1 MKRFT
6 SYITELFSSP
16 PNPNTWSRVVVKTND
31 SANYKFTM
39 AWLADGY
46 ALAPKCCKELL
57 AFYEKNDIMIDLKKS
72 TGAGKMYTYLKG
84 SKVRSDAPT
93 SLDGISYLVGF
104 APLRAMGDAYSSLSS
119 IINPDIPP
127 ISRALFW
134 DNLYELWFSADD
146 AVVGFPN
153 GKSKTFPANDLG
165 WVCSSDDC
173 MTGTDNDLGIMSGAS
188 AISVFNTLLAIIEDF
203 IKVKRPM
210 GIIIGSKLGA
220 KSARPAIYKRIAKM
234 AAQKLGGT
242 VYDLDQYRTPQARPG
257 LMHGVLVTFNTSKN
271 LIVMPK

>member
-6 SYITELFSSP
+6 SYIPELFSSP
-16 PNPNTWSRVVVKTND
+16 TNPNTWSRVVVRTND

-57 AFYEKNDIMIDLKKS
+57 AFYEKNDIMIDLKWS
-72 TGAGKMYTYLKG
+72 TGVGKMYTYLKG
-84 SKVRSDAPT
+84 SKVRSDDPT
-93 SLDGISYLVGF
+93 SLDGMSYLVGF
-104 APLRAMGDAYSSLSS
+104 TRLSAMGADYSGLFSL
-119 IINPDIPP
+119 INPDIPP
-127 ISRALFW
+127 ISKSVVW
-134 DNLYELWFSADD
+134 DNTYELWFSADN
-146 AVVGFPN
+146 ARVGFPN

-165 WVCSSDDC
+165 WVCSSEDCLKGVDD
-173 MTGTDNDLGIMSGAS
+173 DLGIMSGSS

-203 IKVKRPM
+203 IKVKRPSA
-210 GIIIGSKLGA
+210 IIIGSKLGA
-220 KSARPAIYKRIAKM
+220 KSARPAVYKRIAKM

-257 LMHGVLVTFNTSKN
+257 LMHGVLVTFNVSKDFF
-271 LIVMPK
+271 VMPK